1 MGKRS
6 KSKAELGMAAG
17 ELLIPRVLHQTGP
30 TPLPAWAAA
39 YVQSLKRHHPR
50 WAYRFWTDDD
60 LDAAVRTYCDPEL
73 YALYQ
78 ALPVIQKTDVA
89 RCVVLHAH
97 GGVYAD
103 TDMEWYGS
111 IETLLAARP
120 RAAVWLA
127 HSPPDLPGQAH
138 GATNYLMASVPGHP
152 FWAAVLSD
160 MRRVLATRGW
170 PWWART
176 VSLQTPHATGARRL
190 TAGTAR
196 AASSTHRGNLGP
208 GENRQPLL
216 RPHPRPHGRY
226 RHAQRGHVTRA
237 FEGDTTQWSSLNGL
251 TKAECAVRRRLGV
264 RGNAFQLPLC
274 LLGLLLLLVLAAN
287 SRRARLRARKSKR

>member
-1 MGKRS
+1 
-6 KSKAELGMAAG
+6 MAAG
-17 ELLIPRVLHQTGP
+17 EILIPRVLHQTGP
-30 TPLPAWAAA
+30 TPLPAWAAD

-60 LDAAVRTYCDPEL
+60 LDAAVRAYGDPEL

-190 TAGTAR
+190 TA
-196 AASSTHRGNLGP
+196 
-208 GENRQPLL
+208 
-216 RPHPRPHGRY
+216 RY
-226 RHAQRGHVTRA
+226 REAKQQGDTTVAIWDPEKIVNLFCAHTPVPTDAIAMHNGGTSRS

-274 LLGLLLLLVLAAN
+274 LLAALALVVLALVAVL
-287 SRRARLRARKSKR
+287 RMAIKARTQKNV